1 MNDILPLLFIAVIC
15 AAIGYALGMLI
26 SSLRSSKERPGK
38 SLPAVDSRPFIK
50 FQLPRV
56 GAGWLLEI
64 DGEKFSSPG
73 ELNAAHRNQLMQGI
87 TELRNWVVVEQ
98 NPPPPVVQSNT
109 GSAANS
115 SGSST
120 PSHPTEPAVAEA
132 EKNRVNLNPINVF
145 ARALQSD
152 VKQAD
157 QPNKSIAAQI
167 DEILQEKL
175 ENTPLAQRAIRL
187 MELPGKGMVVMV
199 GLDQYDGV
207 SSVPDPEIRD
217 LIRSCVAEWER
228 RVE

>member
-15 AAIGYALGMLI
+15 AAIGFALGMLI
-26 SSLRSSKERPGK
+26 SGLRSGKQRPEK
-38 SLPAVDSRPFIK
+38 SPPAANSHPFIK
-50 FQLPRV
+50 FQLPRI
-56 GAGWLLEI
+56 GAGWQLEI
-64 DGEKFSSPG
+64 EGKTFSAPG
-73 ELNAAHRNQLMQGI
+73 ELNAAQRNNLMQGI

-98 NPPPPVVQSNT
+98 NPTQAAMQSAIAPASDSPSAPAQPIEPV
-109 GSAANS
+109 
-115 SGSST
+115 
-120 PSHPTEPAVAEA
+120 VAEA
-132 EKNRVNLNPINVF
+132 EKNRINLNPINVF
-145 ARALQSD
+145 ARAIQSD
-152 VKQAD
+152 VKQVE

-175 ENTPLAQRAIRL
+175 EDTPLAQRAIRL

-207 SSVPDPEIRD
+207 SSVPDPEIRE

>member
-15 AAIGYALGMLI
+15 AAIGFALGMLI
-26 SSLRSSKERPGK
+26 SSLRSSKDQPEK
-38 SLPAVDSRPFIK
+38 KLPAVNSPPFIK
-50 FQLPRV
+50 FQLPRI
-56 GAGWLLEI
+56 GAGWQLEI
-64 DGEKFSSPG
+64 DGKTFSTPG
-73 ELNAAHRNQLMQGI
+73 ELDSTQRNNLMQGI

-98 NPPPPVVQSNT
+98 NPSPPVAQST
-109 GSAANS
+109 TSPAVNS
-115 SGSST
+115 
-120 PSHPTEPAVAEA
+120 PPAPAHPTEPVVAEA
-132 EKNRVNLNPINVF
+132 EKNRVSLNPINVF
-145 ARALQSD
+145 ARAIQSD
-152 VKQAD
+152 VKQVE

-175 ENTPLAQRAIRL
+175 EDTPLAQRAIRL